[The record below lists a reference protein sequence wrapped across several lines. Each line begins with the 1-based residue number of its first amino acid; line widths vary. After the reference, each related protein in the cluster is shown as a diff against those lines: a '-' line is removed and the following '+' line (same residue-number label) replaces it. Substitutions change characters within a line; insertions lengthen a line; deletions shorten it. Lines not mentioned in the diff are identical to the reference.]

1 MGADGREVELK
12 FHVDAAQGPEII
24 ARLEA
29 GAASPVRILTSI
41 YYDTAG
47 RALRRAGFVLR
58 IRREGRRWIQ
68 TLKSRANIAGALGR
82 GEWEA
87 IVPKGF
93 PEFEPIRLTPAGS
106 ALRRGAGLKALFKIV
121 VRRRSVMV
129 ERSGSAVEVSFD
141 VGEAVAGPRGETFC
155 ELELELKSGSAQ
167 ALFALAE
174 RLSEAFVLTLS
185 FTAKADRGFAL
196 LSGRGAR
203 AAHFEAPQ
211 LGPNR
216 TTGEA
221 FRAQASAALAQI
233 ATNAQHLRAHPS
245 TEGVHQLRVGTR
257 RLRGALATFEP
268 VVADDEAKV
277 IKAELKWLTGE
288 LDRARNLDVFL
299 AGAFSRA
306 RKDDRAG
313 TAALGRRLRAEGA
326 AAYER
331 AKAAAASGRLRILT
345 LGALKW
351 IHLGAWTSAGAPG
364 AALRDEPAADFAART
379 LKRERARIARKGE
392 DLATLSRHA
401 RHKVRIRAKT
411 LRYATEGFAPLFGEH
426 AGRCEAFI
434 EALEDLQDHLG
445 DLNDIV
451 GGERLIDALAAAP
464 LAADLK
470 AAGEAREADLIERA
484 QAAIDALAQA
494 KPFWR

>member
-12 FHVDAAQGPEII
+12 FHVDAAQGREILAQLGSA
-24 ARLEA
+24 ARP
-29 GAASPVRILTSI
+29 PVRTLTSI

-58 IRREGRRWIQ
+58 IRRQGRRWIQ

-93 PEFEPIRLTPAGS
+93 PELEPIRLTPAGS
-106 ALRRGAGLKALFKIV
+106 VLGRGRPRALFKIV

-129 ERSGSAVEVSFD
+129 EGTGGAVEVSFD
-141 VGEAVAGPRGETFC
+141 VGEAIAGPRGEAFC

-257 RLRGALATFEP
+257 RLRGALATFAP

-299 AGAFSRA
+299 AGAFRHA
-306 RKDDRAG
+306 KKDGRAG
-313 TAALGRRLRAEGA
+313 TAALGRRLRAERA

-411 LRYATEGFAPLFGEH
+411 LRYAAEGFAPLFGEH